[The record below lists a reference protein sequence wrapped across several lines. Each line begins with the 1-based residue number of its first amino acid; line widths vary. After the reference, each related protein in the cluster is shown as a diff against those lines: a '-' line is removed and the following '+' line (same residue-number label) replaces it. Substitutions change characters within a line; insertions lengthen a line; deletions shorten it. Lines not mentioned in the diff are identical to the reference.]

1 MSLHREPDSHVDL
14 YAALGRAG
22 FDLCVAANHIH
33 GQEGMSAAYLD
44 TMRALDRVQEALQ
57 AERKRREASRPVT

>member
-1 MSLHREPDSHVDL
+1 MSTRLRPDSHVDL
-14 YAALGRAG
+14 YMALSRAG

-33 GQEGMSAAYLD
+33 GREGMSAAYLD

-57 AERKRREASRPVT
+57 TERERRQANRATT